1 MSQPTSAVSLRINE
15 EDLVLLDARV
25 GLNGTRNR
33 SDVIRLALQEYLH
46 NQPLLQDMS
55 TVRIPI
61 GRYDQSQLAKLYEI
75 QGVTP
80 ELAAQEGLKLYI
92 TKATASL
99 DPISTR
105 LDAALEASREA
116 TIRRSEYQE

>member
-1 MSQPTSAVSLRINE
+1 MTQPTSAVSLRINE

-61 GRYDQSQLAKLYEI
+61 GRYDQSQLAKLYEL

-80 ELAAQEGLKLYI
+80 ELAAQEGLQLYI